1 VYTVS
6 LARMAMAVSAV
17 MLAHQVA
24 GKAVRD
30 ALFLEALP
38 VTELPKMVIF
48 AAVLSVL
55 AVPVYSRLLAWLGPR
70 RLVPL
75 GFAVSAIAHV
85 AEWVWFG
92 AGAVIPIVVYIH
104 IAAFGAL
111 LLSGFW
117 SLTSELFDPH
127 SARAQFVRIA
137 SAGSLGGIVG
147 GLTLERVGAW
157 ASADASLLMLA
168 GLHAVCAV
176 GLWPMC
182 ESLREQG
189 QAPPPEPLFGRQ
201 MLRTSPQVKEIALL
215 VVLGTASAAIVD
227 YLLKS
232 RAATEYSGG
241 HLLQF
246 FAIFYTVVQVA
257 TFLFQAVLAGPLQ
270 RRLGVGRSVTMLPIG
285 LGVST
290 VASLLFPTT
299 AVFAVARGT
308 ESVLRGSVFRNG
320 YELLFSAMSPQEKRR
335 VKTFLDVACDRA
347 GDALGAGIVQ
357 LLLLTGPMF
366 LVNEM
371 LGVVLLMAAV
381 SIWIGERL
389 DSMYLRSIEQRLID
403 QASADG
409 IMGIGDFGGLTLHS
423 LEVPVVEPP
432 VALEDVRPGHR
443 EHVPVQVLLDE
454 PLDLLRQLRT
464 GDRDRVIVALESAPR
479 FEAMHVAQTLQLLA
493 WDDVT
498 AQVRRALERTADR
511 HVGLL
516 VDALLDGAT
525 DFAIRRRIPRIL
537 ISAPSQ
543 RTLDGLNLGLSDSRF
558 EVRYQCSRAMDRLL
572 VADPSLRV
580 DAPRIFHIVERE
592 LSVARP
598 VWNGHR
604 LLDQFES
611 SDAVMF
617 LDDHLRD
624 RANRSL
630 EHVFSLLVT
639 VLPREPIKVAFRVV
653 HSEDPMLRGLALEY
667 LTGVLPETVRT
678 RLWDILDAGVG
689 QSTRAPS
696 STTALE
702 ELLRSQDGLLEQL
715 TRQVTPSVVDAR
727 EPADP
732 PPPANPPSGRR

>member
-1 VYTVS
+1 
-6 LARMAMAVSAV
+6 MAMSVAAV

-30 ALFLEALP
+30 ALFLSALP
-38 VTELPKMVIF
+38 VTDLPRMVIA

-55 AVPVYSRLLAWLGPR
+55 AVPLYTRLLAWVGPK

-75 GFAVSAIAHV
+75 GFLVSAVLHV
-85 AEWVWFG
+85 GEWVWFDKG
-92 AGAVIPIVVYIH
+92 GAVIAVLVYLHVV
-104 IAAFGAL
+104 AFGAL

-127 SARAQFVRIA
+127 TARQEFVRIA

-147 GLTLERVGAW
+147 GLAVERIAVWG
-157 ASADASLLMLA
+157 STDTSVLLLA
-168 GLHAVCAV
+168 GLHGVCAV
-176 GLWPMC
+176 GLWPLC
-182 ESLREQG
+182 GSLG
-189 QAPPPEPLFGRQ
+189 QRTRTVTPEPLFGRQ
-201 MLRTSPQVKEIALL
+201 VFRASPHVKEIALL

-232 RAATEYSGG
+232 RASAEYSGG
-241 HLLQF
+241 DLLQF
-246 FAIFYTVVQVA
+246 FALFYTAVQVV
-257 TFLFQAVLAGPLQ
+257 TFFFQTVFAVPLQ
-270 RRLGVGRSVTMLPIG
+270 RRLGVGRSVTSLPV
-285 LGVST
+285 GVGVGT
-290 VASLLFPTT
+290 VLSLVFPTT
-299 AVFAVARGT
+299 PALALTRGT
-308 ESVLRGSVFRNG
+308 ESVLRGSLYRSG

-357 LLLLTGPMF
+357 LLLLTGPIF
-366 LVNEM
+366 VVNEL
-371 LGVVLLMAAV
+371 LGVVLLMTATA
-381 SIWIGERL
+381 IWVGERL
-389 DSMYLRSIEQRLID
+389 DAIYLRNIEQRLVDHAI
-403 QASADG
+403 ADG
-409 IMGIGDFGGLTLHS
+409 FLSMTELGGPTLVS
-423 LEVPVVEPP
+423 LEVPTVKPP

-454 PLDLLRQLRT
+454 PLDLLRQLRS
-464 GDRDRVIVALESAPR
+464 GDRDRVMVALESAPR
-479 FEAMHVAQTLQLLA
+479 FEAMHVAQALQLLA

-498 AQVRRALERTADR
+498 PHVRRALERTADR
-511 HVGLL
+511 HIGLL
-516 VDALLDGAT
+516 IDSLLDGGT

-537 ISAPSQ
+537 ISVPTQ
-543 RTLDGLNLGLSDSRF
+543 RTLDGLALGLSDARF
-558 EVRYQCSRAMDRLL
+558 EVRYQCSRAMDRIL
-572 VADPSLRV
+572 VADPTLRV
-580 DAPRIFHIVERE
+580 DADRTFQVIERE

-617 LDDHLRD
+617 LDEQLRD

-667 LTGVLPETVRT
+667 LTGVLPEGVRT
-678 RLWDILDAGVG
+678 RLWEILDAGG
-689 QSTRAPS
+689 SRPATPMS
-696 STTALE
+696 SETALE
-702 ELLRSQDGLLEQL
+702 ELLKSQDGLFDEL
-715 TRQVTPSVVDAR
+715 TRHVTPSGGDA
-727 EPADP
+727 PAQSGRP
-732 PPPANPPSGRR
+732 RTATPPSDRR